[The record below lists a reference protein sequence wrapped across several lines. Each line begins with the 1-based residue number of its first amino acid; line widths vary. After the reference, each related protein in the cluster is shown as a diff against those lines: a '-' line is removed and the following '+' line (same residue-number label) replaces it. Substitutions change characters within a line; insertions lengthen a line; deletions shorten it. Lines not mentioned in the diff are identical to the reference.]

1 MLAQLR
7 PTRSHIVG
15 IQKNKFEF
23 HLVCDLRKH
32 KDSQQFVCNM
42 QKERMHEQDVK
53 SKLKIKQVMF
63 RIWFLLIL
71 KYV

>member
-1 MLAQLR
+1 MHNYLTASLAQHR
-7 PTRSHIVG
+7 PTRSHTVG

-42 QKERMHEQDVK
+42 QKERMREQDVK
-53 SKLKIKQVMF
+53 SKLKIKQFMF
-63 RIWFLLIL
+63 RKW
-71 KYV
+71 